1 MSSLTLTLLAKDYD
15 SESLCDVARDVSE
28 NLDHEDIQKNVDGLS
43 KGTYSVVVIYHE
55 GNV

>member
-15 SESLCDVARDVSE
+15 SESLWDLVRDISE
-28 NLDHEDIQKNVDGLS
+28 NLDHEEIQKDSDGFS

-55 GNV
+55 ENV